1 MVTSGLE
8 RIRSYSRYPRKPAP
22 PTMLRGISQS
32 SHESK
37 RRPTPLRRYSGIP
50 WTFCLGISNSDRSIL
65 SEASSSRSVLAMTI
79 LETFP
84 SGVKPIKM
92 TARNDDYAVYQQ

>member
-1 MVTSGLE
+1 
-8 RIRSYSRYPRKPAP
+8 
-22 PTMLRGISQS
+22 MLRGISQS

-37 RRPTPLRRYSGIP
+37 RRPTPLRRYSVEFLRP
-50 WTFCLGISNSDRSIL
+50 FRLGSSNSDRSIL